1 MNGHTFFK
9 LNILKSFPTNCYMR
23 DLAQARDERLNSRG
37 NTLSVC
43 LSVCLVWVLNAK
55 MADLIQDLITESLIL
70 VRSSPQQVSPVGSG

>member
-1 MNGHTFFK
+1 
-9 LNILKSFPTNCYMR
+9 MR

-70 VRSSPQQVSPVGSG
+70 VRSSPQQVSPVGSGWGQRQSQRRPHICIVRLC